1 MHRLCLV
8 EIIRSLQNSAFAL
21 HQPWSK
27 LSTYTGNTSHFIR
40 LSTGELALGYK
51 PQIAGRKYIPGST
64 SGGFPGFL
72 PGPKDGDTF
81 PMAYKVTKPLEFD
94 ITEWSSIC
102 RQLIDAELTVYGT
115 ILIRFNMIY
124 SCDKHLKDSIK
135 AREK

>member
-8 EIIRSLQNSAFAL
+8 EIIRSLQNSALAL

-124 SCDKHLKDSIK
+124 SCDKHTTAMI
-135 AREK
+135 RG